1 MDDTDSI
8 PSRSD
13 LLDQFERLFG
23 SRSPDFERQAEK
35 LQQLRRR
42 VSEQRGEQ
50 FAEEWYEVY
59 GSPIELSRLA
69 HARWTELGP
78 NTKRHV
84 VDELQLADPVREE
97 MNYLP
102 ASG

>member
-1 MDDTDSI
+1 MDETGSA

-23 SRSPDFERQAEK
+23 SRTPDFDRQAEN

-42 VSEQRGEQ
+42 MSEERGEQ
-50 FAEEWYEVY
+50 FAEEWYAVY
-59 GSPIELSRLA
+59 GLPIELGRLA
-69 HARWTELGP
+69 HARWPQLGAKA
-78 NTKRHV
+78 KRHV
-84 VDELQLADPVREE
+84 VEELKLADSIGPE
-97 MNYLP
+97 MSYLP